1 MEFVDPSLDDTNSSC
16 KLMRCMQIALLCV
29 QHNANDRPSML
40 EVFSMLKSENKAI
53 GSPQKPAFFTRRKND
68 QADEN
73 KARTGQDA
81 SSVNNVTI
89 SQVEGR

>member
-40 EVFSMLKSENKAI
+40 EVFSMLKSENTEI
-53 GSPQKPAFFTRRKND
+53 GSPQKPAFSQEEKMIKLMKTKP
-68 QADEN
+68 E
-73 KARTGQDA
+73 QDKML
-81 SSVNNVTI
+81 VQLI
-89 SQVEGR
+89 M